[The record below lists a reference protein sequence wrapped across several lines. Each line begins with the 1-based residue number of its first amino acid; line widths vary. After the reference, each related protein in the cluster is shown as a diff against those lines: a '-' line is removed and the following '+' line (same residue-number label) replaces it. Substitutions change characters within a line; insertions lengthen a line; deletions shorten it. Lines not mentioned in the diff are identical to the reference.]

1 MFVRSSAER
10 TKLTLPFLVTALA
23 ILCGALT
30 PAFSHAAMAPSAGW
44 AISSMAEPSNFSA
57 AQNVACEDTP
67 NARRD
72 NLTGD
77 PCDTYTIV
85 ARNIGSVASSGPI
98 AISDILP
105 EGVEAKGVMAE
116 ELQSG
121 AVRVQLFEGEACG
134 LLRPQCTYTG
144 AIAPGGAL
152 IMTVNVIVKS
162 GVTGT
167 VSNVAEVEG
176 GGGASVV
183 TTLAT
188 APSNTI
194 EGALPQFALEG
205 FYMTASGLD
214 GSPDTQAGGH
224 PYAVS
229 TGFSVPNF
237 LDSRAGNNV
246 LTRAPVQQLK
256 SIAVDLP
263 LGLIGNPQSVPRCR
277 LAALAKDD
285 FGNSECPTASRI
297 GVASVE
303 LGGGF
308 GMSNMPGGAISSI
321 YNMVPETGYPAE
333 FGFTAAGFTVILHA
347 EMIRK
352 DGAYALRVSSP
363 GIPTSAELG
372 IDSVFLTFFGD
383 PSAQDGSA
391 SGSAFLTNPTT
402 CSTEEFEADA
412 QGTSWEQPSRW
423 VQAKTEVSPKLSG
436 CDLLQFTPTVEVQ
449 PTTTTVDQPS
459 GYEVDLSVPQPESF
473 AGLSTPELKD
483 VSVTLPDGVSISPP
497 AGDGLAG
504 CEATGPAGI
513 DVPQGTAHP
522 DEAGEGEEIGPDGFT
537 HLAEGHC
544 PDGSTIGTVEIQTPL
559 LANALTGHVYVAQPR
574 CGGVDEPE
582 CSETDAE
589 EGRLFALYI
598 EAKGSGVDVKLPG
611 VVEVGGYG
619 PHSARTGLQP
629 GQLRAKFVEN
639 PQFPF
644 SLLRLVLEGGSR
656 AALAN
661 PQAWSASCATGALT
675 TSDLVPWSTP
685 FSADAT
691 PSWRFPLSGCSA
703 GAQLQPG
710 FLAQTSVPVAGAFT
724 PLTFTIARGDGEQ
737 NLTGVQLQT
746 PPGLLGMIANVPR
759 CAEPQANAGTCMQA
773 SRIATVWA
781 AAGSGPRPLWLSGPV
796 YITQAYHGAPFGLSI
811 VVPAKAGPFNLGDV
825 VLRASVSVDPYDAH
839 LIVTSD
845 PLPQIRDGVPIRL
858 KGIHVVVDRPDFTF
872 NPTNCSRNEIS
883 AAITGSLGTRAS
895 VSTPFAVTGCRNLK
909 FRPKLVAVTSA
920 KTSRRTG
927 AGLDTKL
934 TYPQAPF
941 GSQANIRKVKIDLP
955 RQLAVRLSTLQQAC
969 PANLFDNDPA
979 SCPVHSVVG
988 SASAVTPTLSGP
1000 LTGPVYFVSHGGEAF
1015 PQLAVVLQR
1024 EGVTAVLIGD
1034 TFISKTG
1041 LTSTTFRSVPDVPVS
1056 SFELA
1061 LPQGRYSALSANGA
1075 LCKATHVVTTSKRVL
1090 IRRRGRT
1097 KYVMKRVKEV
1107 RTGLVMPTVFVGQN
1121 GSVIHQDTTISVSGC
1136 SSKR

>member
-1 MFVRSSAER
+1 MFRYSSAER
-10 TKLTLPFLVTALA
+10 IKLTLPSLAAVLA

-30 PAFSHAAMAPSAGW
+30 PAFSQAAMPSAGW

-57 AQNVACEDTP
+57 AQNVACEATP

-77 PCDTYTIV
+77 PCDTYTVI
-85 ARNIGSVASSGPI
+85 ARNIGSAASSGPVT
-98 AISDILP
+98 ISDILP
-105 EGVEAKGVMAE
+105 EGIEAKGVTAE

-134 LLRPQCTYTG
+134 LPRPQCTYTG

-152 IMTVNVIVKS
+152 IMTVNAIVKS

-167 VSNVAEVEG
+167 ASNAAEVEG

-183 TTLAT
+183 TTPAT
-188 APSNTI
+188 GPANTI

-214 GSPDTQAGGH
+214 GNPDTQAGGH

-237 LDSRAGNNV
+237 LDSRAGNDV

-285 FGNSECPTASRI
+285 SGNSECPPASRI

-363 GIPTSAELG
+363 GVPTSAELG
-372 IDSVFLTFFGD
+372 IDSVSLTFFGD
-383 PSAQDGSA
+383 PSAQDGGA

-402 CSTEEFEADA
+402 CTTDEFESDA
-412 QGTSWEQPSRW
+412 QATSWEQPSRW
-423 VQAKTEVSPKLSG
+423 VQVKTEVSPKLSG

-449 PTTTTVDQPS
+449 PTTTTADRPS
-459 GYEVDLSVPQPESF
+459 GYEVDLSVPQPENF

-483 VSVTLPDGVSISPP
+483 ASVTLPDGVSISPP

-513 DVPQGTAHP
+513 DVPRGTAHP

-544 PDGSTIGTVEIQTPL
+544 PDGSAIGTVEIQTPL
-559 LANALTGHVYVAQPR
+559 LANALTGHVYVAQPS
-574 CGGVDEPE
+574 CGGAEEPE

-598 EAKGSGVDVKLPG
+598 EAKGPGVDVKLPG

-675 TSDLVPWSTP
+675 TSDLVSWSTP
-685 FSADAT
+685 FSPDAT
-691 PSWRFPLSGCSA
+691 PSWKFPLSGCSA
-703 GAQLQPG
+703 EAQLQPG
-710 FLAQTSVPVAGAFT
+710 FLAQTSVPVAGTFT
-724 PLTFTIARGDGEQ
+724 PLTFTITRNDGEQ
-737 NLTGVQLQT
+737 NLTGVQLRT
-746 PPGLLGMIANVPR
+746 PPGLLGMIASVPL
-759 CAEPQANAGTCMQA
+759 CAEAQANAGTCAQA

-825 VLRASVSVDPYDAH
+825 VLRATVSVDPHDAH

-845 PLPQIRDGVPIRL
+845 PLPQMRDGVPIRL
-858 KGIHVVVDRPDFTF
+858 KEIHVVVDRSDFIF

-883 AAITGSLGTRAS
+883 AAITGSSGTSAS
-895 VSTPFAVTGCRNLK
+895 VSTPFAVTGCRKLK
-909 FRPKLVAVTSA
+909 FGPKLDAVTSA
-920 KTSRRTG
+920 KTSRKMG
-927 AGLDTKL
+927 ASLDTKL

-941 GSQANIRKVKIDLP
+941 GSQANIRTVKVDLP
-955 RQLAVRLSTLQQAC
+955 RQLIVRLSTLQQAC
-969 PANLFDNDPA
+969 PAKLFDNDPA

-1015 PQLAVVLQR
+1015 PQLVMVLQR
-1024 EGVTAVLIGD
+1024 EGVTTDLVGD

-1041 LTSTTFRSVPDVPVS
+1041 VTSTTFRSVPDVPVS
-1056 SFELA
+1056 SFELT

-1075 LCKATHVVTTSKRVL
+1075 LCKATHVVTTPKRVS
-1090 IRRRGRT
+1090 IRLRGRT

-1107 RTGLVMPTVFVGQN
+1107 RNGLVMPTAFVGQN

-1136 SSKR
+1136 SSKDK